1 MNKPDFT
8 LSSREI
14 VGLFL
19 FLRAREDDLDPDL
32 ESLMD
37 RLSGILYQ
45 TLSIEEMEKLHELYS
60 QKIDVL
66 D

>member
-8 LSSREI
+8 LSSREV

-32 ESLMD
+32 ESLLD
-37 RLSGILYQ
+37 RLSGTLYQ